1 MNVAVTHHAV
11 EQFKNRV
18 YASRNFKDEEIRKK
32 LELTARRGKTIARR
46 PGNALEKC
54 FENIHVVTMK
64 QGNTV
69 VVLTCLGDRQY
80 RYWSRAKELC
90 PRFRKRA
97 VS

>member
-1 MNVAVTHHAV
+1 MNVVVTHHAV
-11 EQFKNRV
+11 KQFKNRV
-18 YASRNFKDEEIRKK
+18 YASQNFNDEEIRKK

-46 PGNALEKC
+46 PGDALEKC
-54 FENIHVVTMK
+54 FQNIHIVTVK
-64 QGNTV
+64 QKNAI

-80 RYWSRAKELC
+80 RYWSKAKELH